1 MGAFQQLSSLLGD
14 LRPIAKKLNY
24 PDSSI
29 CVLGGDIEVLKTNFP
44 KTYDN
49 LMTCGHNMDS
59 RTPILYGQDL
69 VASWLY
75 EDYLMHELKSA
86 GLDIIGAGA
95 DKNREILC
103 NTRVSTDSD
112 CLVSFN
118 GKQKGLE
125 LMNDHKG
132 FWKKT
137 HKCHLRDQK
146 YNKILKTGSIFLGVS
161 TIDNTYFI
169 TDDISSVPSKFLPI
183 HPIWHKPA
191 QELTITSEDLIPI
204 DYNTIAKQIK
214 GMLMK

>member
-1 MGAFQQLSSLLGD
+1 MGAFQQLSALLGD
-14 LRPIAKKLNY
+14 LTPIAKKLNY
-24 PDSSI
+24 PDPSI
-29 CVLGGDIEVLKTNFP
+29 CVLGGDINELQKSFP
-44 KTYDN
+44 DTYEN
-49 LMTCGHNMDS
+49 LMTCGHNRDS
-59 RTPILYGQDL
+59 RSPILYGQDL

-86 GLDIIGAGA
+86 GLDIVGAGA
-95 DKNREILC
+95 DKNREILP

-146 YNKILKTGSIFLGVS
+146 YNKIFRTGSIFLGVS
-161 TIDNTYFI
+161 TSDNTYFI
-169 TDDISSVPSKFLPI
+169 TDDISSVPSKYLPV
-183 HPIWHKPA
+183 HPLWHKPA
-191 QELTITSEDLIPI
+191 QELTITTADLRPI
-204 DYNTIAKQIK
+204 DYKSIAEQIK
-214 GMLMK
+214 GMLMR